1 MFNRNL
7 KQKVLEL
14 EESLQEQISLVD
26 SIKNNVA
33 YIEFT
38 PEGIILTANS
48 LFLSVVQFTSQEI
61 SGQHHR
67 IFCAP
72 EYVNSREY
80 YEFWQKLQS
89 GESFSGTFAR
99 LNKRG
104 ELLWLDAT
112 YFPIMHNGKVTKIV
126 KIATDVTQKYVSL
139 QTQLAISKALS
150 LSMAVIE
157 FSPQG
162 DILYANENFLHTM
175 GCTLDEIRGK
185 HHKIFCSDRFYQE
198 HPNFWAELESGKLT
212 SGMFVRKSLTGKE
225 VWLEA
230 SYNPI
235 KSETGEVIK
244 VIKFA
249 ADISD
254 RVKQNMAVSEAA
266 EVAYSTALQT
276 ASIAVQGTDRLKD
289 AVQNAS
295 AIEKLVV
302 ESVALIE
309 DLGKQSNLIGTIVS
323 TISSIADQTN
333 LLALNAAIEAARA
346 GDTGRGFAV
355 VADEVR
361 QLAARTSN
369 STNEIGDVVRLNQ
382 ELTDDVTKHISSVS
396 DTAKKGSDLLQEVEI
411 SIQEIKLGAENVS
424 NSVAGLSSNT
434 Q

>member
-1 MFNRNL
+1 
-7 KQKVLEL
+7 
-14 EESLQEQISLVD
+14 
-26 SIKNNVA
+26 
-33 YIEFT
+33 
-38 PEGIILTANS
+38 
-48 LFLSVVQFTSQEI
+48 
-61 SGQHHR
+61 
-67 IFCAP
+67 
-72 EYVNSREY
+72 
-80 YEFWQKLQS
+80 
-89 GESFSGTFAR
+89 
-99 LNKRG
+99 
-104 ELLWLDAT
+104 
-112 YFPIMHNGKVTKIV
+112 MHNGKVTKIV

-162 DILYANENFLHTM
+162 DILYANENFLHTI